1 MKLSSILGMKSYR
14 SLIRLLTPIILI
26 SLVVTGFQDP
36 VFAAGKACHPSSPSS
51 AAYSVTVCVTA
62 PAEGATISGTKNVTA
77 TVNTTG
83 TNPIGGEHSRL
94 TCDIA
99 FDDCVGI
106 LRWRNAGIS

>member
-1 MKLSSILGMKSYR
+1 MKLFRSLGKKSYG
-14 SLIRLLTPIILI
+14 SFIRLLAQIILI
-26 SLVVTGFQDP
+26 SLVIGSFQVP
-36 VFAAGKACHPSSPSS
+36 VHAAGNACHTSSPSS
-51 AAYSVTVCVTA
+51 VAYTVTVCITA
-62 PAEGATISGTKNVTA
+62 PADGATISGTKNVTA

-106 LRWRNAGIS
+106 LRWRNAGI